1 MKKRWIIIIC
11 ATGCWMLTSTDVQAQ
26 NFLKKLKQK
35 AEKAIEKVIDQENN
49 DDKKKNEDKEEEI
62 PVGTPSA
69 IDRLPKLRKS
79 TVVWDGEVQPSRA
92 VDPQALLNELP
103 PLPTAEEIANPDD
116 ATRTIYYNKLYA
128 IKLRVDE
135 LDEEY
140 SCSDEE
146 MLAARDKIYKELEGV
161 LGVTAEEMKRLED
174 DKLPEAE
181 RQRLEEKIKA
191 KLLGGNSIE
200 EISAVAESKQARM
213 EELSKET
220 EALEAKEKAGT
231 LTEADKKRA
240 MEIQQELMAVQQE
253 LMGSMSGAMEM
264 ANKAQKMNTEM
275 AGLERQL
282 KVLSDKMVS
291 LRKNEAGVV
300 KSCGEIA
307 DEYEARLKSIYEQI
321 WVENNSGRIHTLYD
335 EADALMKNYRLRAAK
350 IFLQGLRVRLNNTQ
364 KLLPEAEKIYTEMAD
379 CEMIPQCA
387 TRRASLNVVTQC
399 LDILNEAYAYFPQPE
414 VLPVKK
420 EAFEFLKKG
429 EIILY
434 AESGFAGG
442 FSGGGPAP
450 GNRNI
455 IEEFIAGS
463 HVLVYNEAEQC
474 FYEMSS
480 GKRRKL
486 EGDGPFDLAA
496 KVKHTPETYGEIPL
510 RGGSRKAVYSR
521 DGSLTLHDGT
531 ILYPLLIKRYT
542 DRLEFIVYDY
552 FDTNKFIKCTYKL

>member
-1 MKKRWIIIIC
+1 MTKRRTKIMKKKFPSVHPP
-11 ATGCWMLTSTDVQAQ
+11 L
-26 NFLKKLKQK
+26 
-35 AEKAIEKVIDQENN
+35 
-49 DDKKKNEDKEEEI
+49 
-62 PVGTPSA
+62 PSA
-69 IDRLPKLRKS
+69 LPKLRKS

-146 MLAARDKIYKELEGV
+146 MLAARNKIYKELEGV

-264 ANKAQKMNTEM
+264 ANK
-275 AGLERQL
+275 
-282 KVLSDKMVS
+282 
-291 LRKNEAGVV
+291 LRK
-300 KSCGEIA
+300 
-307 DEYEARLKSIYEQI
+307 
-321 WVENNSGRIHTLYD
+321 
-335 EADALMKNYRLRAAK
+335 
-350 IFLQGLRVRLNNTQ
+350 
-364 KLLPEAEKIYTEMAD
+364 
-379 CEMIPQCA
+379 
-387 TRRASLNVVTQC
+387 
-399 LDILNEAYAYFPQPE
+399 
-414 VLPVKK
+414 
-420 EAFEFLKKG
+420 
-429 EIILY
+429 
-434 AESGFAGG
+434 
-442 FSGGGPAP
+442 
-450 GNRNI
+450 
-455 IEEFIAGS
+455 
-463 HVLVYNEAEQC
+463 
-474 FYEMSS
+474 
-480 GKRRKL
+480 
-486 EGDGPFDLAA
+486 
-496 KVKHTPETYGEIPL
+496 
-510 RGGSRKAVYSR
+510 
-521 DGSLTLHDGT
+521 
-531 ILYPLLIKRYT
+531 
-542 DRLEFIVYDY
+542 
-552 FDTNKFIKCTYKL
+552 